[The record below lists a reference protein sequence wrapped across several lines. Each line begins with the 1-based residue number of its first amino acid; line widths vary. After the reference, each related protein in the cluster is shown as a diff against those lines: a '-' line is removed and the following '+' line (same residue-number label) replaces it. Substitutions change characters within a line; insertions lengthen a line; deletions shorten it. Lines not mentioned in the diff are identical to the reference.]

1 MADLPFYVDFDPVAL
16 QLGPLAIHWYGIMY
30 LLAFGAFWLLG
41 RYRARS
47 GRGPLTE
54 QQVGDLLFYSM
65 VGVVVGGRLGY
76 MLFYGFEQLARD
88 PLSLLRI
95 WEGGMSF
102 HGGLIGVAVAVVLFA
117 RRTGCGF
124 WRLTDFM
131 SPIAPLGLMFGRIG
145 NFIGGELWG
154 RVTDVPW
161 GMIFPNAIEYGH
173 RGSEA
178 LREAYMAGVLND
190 QARHPSQL
198 YQAGLEGLL
207 LFVLLWWYA
216 ARPRPRMAVT
226 GWFLVGY
233 SVFRSFAELFRE
245 PDAHLGFIA
254 GGWLTMGQLLSLP
267 MLLLGVGLLVAAYRD
282 REPA

>member
-1 MADLPFYVDFDPVAL
+1 MSDFPYYVDFDPVAL

-41 RYRARS
+41 RYRARL
-47 GRGPLTE
+47 GRGPLTAE
-54 QQVGDLLFYSM
+54 QVGDLLFYGM

-76 MLFYGFEQLARD
+76 MLFYGLEQLARD

-102 HGGLIGVAVAVVLFA
+102 HGGLVGVVVAVIVFA
-117 RRTGCGF
+117 RRNGCGF
-124 WRLTDFM
+124 WQLTDFM
-131 SPIAPLGLMFGRIG
+131 CPMVPLGLMFGRIG

-154 RVTDVPW
+154 RLTDAPW
-161 GMIFPNAIEYGH
+161 GMIFPSAIEYGG
-173 RGSEA
+173 RGSQA

-207 LFVLLWWYA
+207 LFVLLWWYSA
-216 ARPRPRMAVT
+216 KPRPRMAVT

-233 SVFRSFAELFRE
+233 SVLRSFAEFFRA
-245 PDAHLGFIA
+245 PDAHIGFLA

-267 MLLLGVGLLVAAYRD
+267 LLLLGAGLVIVAYRN
-282 REPA
+282 RATA